1 VIRVLSDENVHI
13 DIISGRRQ
21 EGIELVRAME
31 AGLCGQKDLKILEYA
46 EEHDL
51 LILSGDK
58 DFGGLI
64 EFGNLWGKG
73 RVLLLRYQVLDC
85 VKIVKDIVH
94 VLLGAGRSRCDC
106 ALGTRLPGSEAQ
118 LMNALSQH
126 SLS

>member
-1 VIRVLSDENVHI
+1 MIRVLSDENVHV
-13 DIISGRRQ
+13 DIISGLRQ
-21 EGIELVRAME
+21 EGIDLVTAME
-31 AGLCGQKDLKILEYA
+31 AGLCGQKDLMILEYA

-94 VLLGAGRSRCDC
+94 VLLGERETLELGR
-106 ALGTRLPGSEAQ
+106 AVVIVLSERGYRVRRP
-118 LMNALSQH
+118 
-126 SLS
+126 SL

>member
-1 VIRVLSDENVHI
+1 VIRVLSDENVHV
-13 DIISGRRQ
+13 DIISGLRQ
-21 EGIELVRAME
+21 EGIDLVTAME
-31 AGLCGQKDLKILEYA
+31 AGLCGQKDLRVLEYA

-94 VLLGAGRSRCDC
+94 VLLGERETLEVGGAFVIV
-106 ALGTRLPGSEAQ
+106 LSERGYRVRRP
-118 LMNALSQH
+118 
-126 SLS
+126 SL

>member
-1 VIRVLSDENVHI
+1 MIRVLSDENVHI

-94 VLLGAGRSRCDC
+94 VLLGERET
-106 ALGTRLPGSEAQ
+106 LGLGGAVVIVLSERGYRVRRP
-118 LMNALSQH
+118 
-126 SLS
+126 SL

>member
-1 VIRVLSDENVHI
+1 MIRVLSDENVHV
-13 DIISGRRQ
+13 DIISGLRQ
-21 EGIELVRAME
+21 EGIDLVTAME
-31 AGLCGQKDLKILEYA
+31 AGLCGQKDLRVLEYA

-94 VLLGAGRSRCDC
+94 VLLGERETLEVGGAFVIV
-106 ALGTRLPGSEAQ
+106 LSERGYRVRRP
-118 LMNALSQH
+118 
-126 SLS
+126 SL